1 MRSWAKQSYS
11 YNHIVCSFVGH
22 KNALHCLCIFCPY
35 LEADRGAQKPTR
47 KPDTKGQTKNLA
59 LSCTLI
65 NTSPS
70 KFVFRGYIG
79 SQVHTLSLL
88 LFENNSTYQNKI
100 WGCNASIRP
109 HGIDTIQMFSELTDR
124 IKRYLILGISIESP
138 VSVPMHKLCN
148 GGRGASS

>member
-1 MRSWAKQSYS
+1 MLFLAWPLRYRQHSRSLLRSWAKQSYS

-59 LSCTLI
+59 LSCTII

-79 SQVHTLSLL
+79 SNYTYYISATKYWAVMLRFNCMESILS
-88 LFENNSTYQNKI
+88 N
-100 WGCNASIRP
+100 
-109 HGIDTIQMFSELTDR
+109 
-124 IKRYLILGISIESP
+124 ISVKCIFIES
-138 VSVPMHKLCN
+138 
-148 GGRGASS
+148 